1 MPEAYGF
8 VSIAGTCPVG
18 RTLCSLDIRWQ
29 CSCMAVSGTPMGA
42 RCSDGHKP
50 VRSSGERRSAGT
62 WSGTGSPCPT
72 SGSKDGECSRFGN
85 AHSGGRDVYLWIT
98 CYSVVRTSF
107 STMLMSLKKSVAR
120 WVLAPD
126 FFEFGRSGRVYTRQN
141 AIDTEP
147 QPIDARLP
155 LSYFRARLLDSG
167 VAQVTYVSAV
177 TYDGV
182 LELANRSSIWSRT
195 ENGWRLRF
203 HQGTAIPDL
212 SWPPSYRD
220 SR

>member
-1 MPEAYGF
+1 MELSGQDEE
-8 VSIAGTCPVG
+8 
-18 RTLCSLDIRWQ
+18 TLKLLEEGLWREE
-29 CSCMAVSGTPMGA
+29 T
-42 RCSDGHKP
+42 
-50 VRSSGERRSAGT
+50 
-62 WSGTGSPCPT
+62 
-72 SGSKDGECSRFGN
+72 RFDRG
-85 AHSGGRDVYLWIT
+85 W
-98 CYSVVRTSF
+98 
-107 STMLMSLKKSVAR
+107 MEE
-120 WVLAPD
+120 VLAPD

-141 AIDTEP
+141 TIDIEP

-177 TYDGV
+177 SYDGV

-195 ENGWRLRF
+195 ENGWKLRF

-212 SWPPSYRD
+212 SWPPSYGD

>member
-1 MPEAYGF
+1 MELSGQDEEDLRLLEEGLWRAETRF
-8 VSIAGTCPVG
+8 DS
-18 RTLCSLDIRWQ
+18 RW
-29 CSCMAVSGTPMGA
+29 M
-42 RCSDGHKP
+42 
-50 VRSSGERRSAGT
+50 E
-62 WSGTGSPCPT
+62 
-72 SGSKDGECSRFGN
+72 E
-85 AHSGGRDVYLWIT
+85 
-98 CYSVVRTSF
+98 
-107 STMLMSLKKSVAR
+107 
-120 WVLAPD
+120 VLAPD
-126 FFEFGRSGRVYTRQN
+126 FFEFGRSGRVYTRQDT
-141 AIDTEP
+141 IDTQV

-155 LSYFRARLLDSG
+155 LSYFRARLLDSD

-182 LELANRSSIWSRT
+182 LELANRSSIWSRS